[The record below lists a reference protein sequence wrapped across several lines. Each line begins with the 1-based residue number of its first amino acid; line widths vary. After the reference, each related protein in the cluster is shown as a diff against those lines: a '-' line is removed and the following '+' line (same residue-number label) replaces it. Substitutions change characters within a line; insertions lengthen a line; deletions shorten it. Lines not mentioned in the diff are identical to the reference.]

1 LTSFAKSL
9 TLEKIAAREVVA
21 GIEDVLLGLADRVLD
36 FDEASLTQL
45 QEKYL
50 KKVSEFSPNRE
61 WEQAIVVYFLINS
74 IRVKNKIFNEKVKA
88 SKTASERPKKSRT
101 LFKIVK

>member
-1 LTSFAKSL
+1 M
-9 TLEKIAAREVVA
+9 
-21 GIEDVLLGLADRVLD
+21 GIEEVLLGLADRVLD

-50 KKVSEFSPNRE
+50 KKVSEFSPNRD
-61 WEQAIVVYFLINS
+61 WERAIVVYFLINS
-74 IRVKNKIFNEKVKA
+74 VRVKNKIFNEKVKA
-88 SKTASERPKKSRT
+88 AKTTSDRPKSSKN

>member
-1 LTSFAKSL
+1 MA
-9 TLEKIAAREVVA
+9 
-21 GIEDVLLGLADRVLD
+21 IEEVLLTLADRVLD

-50 KKVSEFSPNRE
+50 KKVSEFSPNRD
-61 WEQAIVVYFLINS
+61 WERAIVVYFLINS

-88 SKTASERPKKSRT
+88 AKPSSERPKRSKN